1 MGSPLLLCPAARL
14 LRTALFHAPFPP
26 HTQHLYS
33 LVFGES
39 VLNDAV
45 AIVLFHTLMGFHG
58 AERLDLHAVT
68 SGIGFFAVTFLGSI
82 AIGVGVALGSALL
95 FKRGHFQSSS
105 AAATERALITLLPWL
120 AYMLAEGLQLSGV
133 VAILFAGIANAH
145 YTVRNL
151 TPRTRRFSLQLFKLL
166 AGVCESLVFVYIG
179 LATPQLFSADWS
191 MLAPTSIV
199 ALLACALGRIANV
212 AVCTSLTTALQ
223 TRHARAAARAARDAA
238 PVLSSDEER
247 GALGTPVRPA
257 TTDNTEA
264 LDAGPGAADAP
275 DPAAMNEF
283 GSPLRATWSMTT
295 DLQPTRLYPVFQF
308 VLWFVGLRGGVAF
321 ALARTARDSLPDR
334 EAGLLLQHTALVVV
348 LVTTVGIG
356 GSIGSIAKALR
367 VVAEPGGSAS
377 GGQQMHF
384 ENAWAVAK
392 YVVTGCMRCGWNTE
406 TRYTA
411 LDADEQEME
420 RLREIPTSQSRAA
433 ADVHSR
439 YGYSDG
445 AAVKAETRSSRHS
458 EASAISAA
466 EPGSVD
472 HQRSNSVQSAL
483 ARAVAAVPKLP
494 GWSRL
499 DAAVLQPMFTSPPV
513 ESTLTADDSGDG
525 NVARRPQGSAAM
537 AATAA
542 TASTSSVTH
551 ASRHSSRSTPR
562 YS

>member
-1 MGSPLLLCPAARL
+1 MPN
-14 LRTALFHAPFPP
+14 THP
-26 HTQHLYS
+26 HPQHLYS

-95 FKRGHFQSSS
+95 FKRGHFQSRS

-120 AYMLAEGLQLSGV
+120 AYMLAEGLRLSGV

-191 MLAPTSIV
+191 TLAPTSIV
-199 ALLACALGRIANV
+199 ALLACALGRVANV
-212 AVCTSLTTALQ
+212 AVCTSLTTAIQ
-223 TRHARAAARAARDAA
+223 NRRARAAASAARDAS
-238 PVLSSDEER
+238 PPSFDEEH
-247 GALGTPVRPA
+247 GALSTPGRPGASA
-257 TTDNTEA
+257 TETPA
-264 LDAGPGAADAP
+264 AGPGPGAAAAAAAAP
-275 DPAAMNEF
+275 GPSAMSEF
-283 GSPLRATWSMTT
+283 GSPLRAAWSMTT

-321 ALARTARDSLPDR
+321 ALARTARDSLPDQ

-367 VVAEPGGSAS
+367 VVADPDGPGS
-377 GGQQMHF
+377 QQLHF
-384 ENAWAVAK
+384 EHAWAVAK
-392 YVVTGCMRCGWNTE
+392 YVVAGCMRCGWSAE
-406 TRYTA
+406 ARYTA
-411 LDADEQEME
+411 LDADEQELE
-420 RLREIPTSQSRAA
+420 RLRAMPASQSRAA

-439 YGYSDG
+439 YGYSGG
-445 AAVKAETRSSRHS
+445 AAAKAGARGSRHS
-458 EASAISAA
+458 EASAASAA
-466 EPGSVD
+466 EPSSMD

-494 GWSRL
+494 QWSRL

-513 ESTLTADDSGDG
+513 ESTLTADDSADG
-525 NVARRPQGSAAM
+525 NVARRPHGSAAAAAAS

-542 TASTSSVTH
+542 SQARASG
-551 ASRHSSRSTPR
+551 HSSRSTPPR
-562 YS
+562 S